1 MRFLFLGTGAADW
14 KEPTT
19 DGEYRRNTSTL
30 VDGQLLIDG
39 NETISDCLPAL
50 QGVPAMLFTHSHRDH
65 YSKAFL
71 QRVRPARALC
81 EESWAEEAGA
91 EPLAPGRA
99 ISAAGFELLPVT
111 ASHSTDR
118 KNERPLHYILEK
130 SGQRILYATDGAW
143 LTNHAY
149 HAIKDGA
156 PLDGCIFDGTVGDA
170 FPDDWRVFEHNTLP
184 MVRAMRRALEKA
196 ELLKTGAPVV
206 VTHLARTLHPSQAAL
221 EAHEAASGAPLI
233 VARDGMTF
241 EF

>member
-14 KEPTT
+14 KEPSA

-30 VDGQLLIDG
+30 VDDELLIDG
-39 NETISDCLPAL
+39 NETISEHLPAL
-50 QGVPAMLFTHSHRDH
+50 QGVPAMLFTHSHGDH
-65 YSKAFL
+65 YSQSFL
-71 QRVRPARALC
+71 QRVRPARVLC
-81 EESWAEEAGA
+81 EESWAAEAGA

-99 ISAAGFELLPVT
+99 FSAAGFGIHPVT
-111 ASHSTDR
+111 ASHSTER
-118 KNERPLHYILEK
+118 KNEQPLHYILEK
-130 SGQRILYATDGAW
+130 NGQRILYATDDAW

-184 MVRAMRRALEKA
+184 MVRAMRRALEGA
-196 ELLKTGAPVV
+196 GFLKTGAPVV

-221 EAHEAASGAPLI
+221 EAHEADSPAPLI

>member
-14 KEPTT
+14 KEPAD

-30 VDGQLLIDG
+30 VDGEMLIDG
-39 NETISDCLPAL
+39 NETISEALPML
-50 QGVPAMLFTHSHRDH
+50 ENVPAMLFTHSHGDH
-65 YSKAFL
+65 YSKPFL
-71 QRVRPARALC
+71 QRVRPRRVFC

-91 EPLAPGRA
+91 RPVIPG
-99 ISAAGFELLPVT
+99 SAFSTAGFQILPVT
-111 ASHSTDR
+111 ASHSTGR

-130 SGQRILYATDGAW
+130 DGRRVLYATDGAW

-156 PLDGCIFDGTVGDA
+156 PLDGCVFDGTVGDA

-196 ELLKTGAPVV
+196 NLLKKGAPVV
-206 VTHLARTLHPSQAAL
+206 ATHLARTLHPSQAAL
-221 EAHEAASGAPLI
+221 EAHEAASDAPLLI
-233 VARDGMTF
+233 ARDGMTF

>member
-14 KEPTT
+14 KTPSA

-30 VDGQLLIDG
+30 ADGELLIDG
-39 NETISDCLPAL
+39 NETISERLPAL
-50 QGVPAMLFTHSHRDH
+50 QGVPAMLFTHSHGDH
-65 YSKAFL
+65 YSGSFL
-71 QRVRPARALC
+71 RRVRPARVLC
-81 EESWAEEAGA
+81 EESWAAEAGA

-99 ISAAGFELLPVT
+99 FSAAGFGILPVT
-111 ASHSTDR
+111 ASHSTER

-130 SGQRILYATDGAW
+130 NGRRILYATDGAW

-196 ELLKTGAPVV
+196 QLLKTGAPVV

-221 EAHEAASGAPLI
+221 EAREAASDAPLI
-233 VARDGMTF
+233 IARDGMTF